1 MDTKG
6 LYLGIDIDE
15 NISQVCFYDERS
27 RNVQPVSGKDE
38 NPYFNNAVPLS
49 TIYANT
55 ETSVSR
61 LSSMTEALIAA
72 ASCQTGEEKLRMLGV
87 CMRDLS
93 EEKRR
98 IWHEALAGI
107 GIGPDRY
114 ILMCREETFAYYA
127 FSADPGTYTRGVALY
142 ELNETGLDGCFL
154 QRVTYKGL
162 TLLTETD
169 EKADSEIIK
178 KAGTGEVLL
187 KEAKGELGTFFR
199 STLDK
204 NPVSSVYLTGE
215 AFDAEELPDDL
226 LSILGRGGHR
236 IFAGMNLYVK
246 GACIG
251 ALTRVFPNADPL
263 RNAGINKT
271 VGIPGSLSRC
281 IMACR
286 NRISS
291 RISIAVREKG
301 ELNRRTLVDRGSN
314 VDASC
319 MTFECYPGE
328 KGEIQLAV
336 EPLTQNTP
344 DIYTV
349 KLQSD
354 NDFSKKLVR
363 VNVTLYFPDE
373 DNCDVFIDSEDGAV
387 EAEDFSMDLTG
398 SGQGMTR
405 TATDGVIFCE
415 QPKARV
421 PYVFPA
427 TGDEIYSAEELVKY
441 LYENVY
447 LAEAD
452 GGVINSEMFTF
463 LKEQAG
469 CGVTAEKLEELS
481 NSGASLKEL
490 LLTLFRDV
498 NYYSPQ
504 DITIMEPVI
513 DGLKTG
519 KRALVKY
526 GRAESYIKC
535 GCITK
540 GLKELLEIMELNPD
554 SELPEKFYAK
564 VLYNAGVCYGRC
576 LMYEKSAEMFE
587 GAYGFVKDEETKTKA
602 LLARA
607 LSDTEPGIL
616 YMKGEWEQARE
627 RAGELRSETCAG
639 TEDNVKTDER
649 IEQLESCYLRKYF

>member
-72 ASCQTGEEKLRMLGV
+72 ASCQTGDEKLRMLGV
-87 CMRDLS
+87 CMREIS

-114 ILMCREETFAYYA
+114 MLMCREETFAYYA

-169 EKADSEIIK
+169 EKADSGIIK

-271 VGIPGSLSRC
+271 AGIPGSLSRC

-291 RISIAVREKG
+291 RISIAVRERG

-314 VDASC
+314 VDDSC
-319 MTFECYPGE
+319 VTFECYPGE

-373 DNCDVFIDSEDGAV
+373 DHCDVFIYSDDGAV
-387 EAEDFSMDLTG
+387 EAEDFSIDLTG

-415 QPKARV
+415 QPKAQV

-441 LYENVY
+441 IYENVY

-452 GGVINSEMFTF
+452 GGVINNELFTF

-469 CGVTAEKLEELS
+469 CRVTAEKLEELS

-490 LLTLFRDV
+490 LLTLFREV

>member
-1 MDTKG
+1 MDKKG
-6 LYLGIDIDE
+6 SYIGIDIDE

-27 RNVQPVSGKDE
+27 RNVQPVLGKDE
-38 NPYFNNAVPLS
+38 SPYFNNAVPLS
-49 TIYANT
+49 AIYANA
-55 ETSVSR
+55 ETAASR

-87 CMRDLS
+87 CIRGLS
-93 EEKRR
+93 EETRR

-114 ILMCREETFAYYA
+114 MLMCREETFAYYA
-127 FSADPGTYTRGVALY
+127 FSADPGTYARGVALY
-142 ELNETGLDGCFL
+142 DLDEKGLEGCFL

-169 EKADSEIIK
+169 EKADSDIIK

-187 KEAKGELGTFFR
+187 KEAKGEMGAFFR

-215 AFDAEELPDDL
+215 AFDAEELPDDI

-246 GACIG
+246 GTCIG
-251 ALTRVFPNADPL
+251 ALTKVFPNADPL

-271 VGIPGSLSRC
+271 AGIPGSLSRC
-281 IMACR
+281 IMVCR

-291 RISIAVREKG
+291 QISVTVRERG
-301 ELNRRTLVDRGSN
+301 EKKKRILVERGSN

-373 DNCDVFIDSEDGAV
+373 DHCDVFIDSEDGAV
-387 EAEDFSMDLTG
+387 EAEDFSMDLSG

-415 QPKARV
+415 QTKARI

-447 LAEAD
+447 LVEAD
-452 GGVINSEMFTF
+452 GGVINSEMFAF

-469 CGVTAEKLEELS
+469 CRITGEKLEELS

-490 LLTLFRDV
+490 LLTLFKEV

-576 LMYEKSAEMFE
+576 LMYEKAAEMFE
-587 GAYGFVKDEETKTKA
+587 GAYGFVKDEETKAKA

-607 LSDTEPGIL
+607 ISDTELGIL
-616 YMKGEWEQARE
+616 YMKGEWEQAKE
-627 RAGELRSETCAG
+627 RAEEIRKEFGSGTGECN
-639 TEDNVKTDER
+639 DPDER
-649 IEQLESCYLRKYF
+649 IYRLEKDYLRKYS